1 MVDDQRP
8 NLQLT
13 EEEKAENE
21 ALLGLFSHPGWRI
34 YQIAA
39 EETLFTLMQSYF
51 SMNLRETIPSV
62 NGRPIQRFKSM
73 EQMAIEQSYLRGRID
88 QMRDLLYGIQE
99 QPMQTTEQIDNF
111 RAKIWETTKALFRRI
126 CWSV

>member
-1 MVDDQRP
+1 MTDNTRP
-8 NLQLT
+8 ELQLT

-21 ALLGLFSHPGWRI
+21 ALLGLFNHPGWRI
-34 YQIAA
+34 YQMAA

-51 SMNLRETIPSV
+51 SMNLKETIPSE
-62 NGRPIQRFKSM
+62 NGKPIQRFKSM

-99 QPMQTTEQIDNF
+99 QPMQSIEQINSLRD
-111 RAKIWETTKALFRRI
+111 RIWETTKALFRRI
-126 CWSV
+126 CWSR